1 MSPTPH
7 RFGVWPKM
15 AYDVALRIV
24 GHMTKPVEACCTSPA
39 AMCYWFVVSLM
50 AWAVLSLI
58 GIYWRPL
65 HAPSESACLFAMAIG
80 CLANWLRNRSVH
92 CVVTGP
98 LFLIAGVV
106 FLFSGVGVIHV
117 NTSLVICSFR
127 HRHRVS
133 SGMAIR
139 ETFRVIA
146 LRMPTEDQAK
156 DSCCK
161 IAHYTN
167 KRE

>member
-1 MSPTPH
+1 MSTTPH

-24 GHMTKPVEACCTSPA
+24 GHMTKQVEACCTSPA

-50 AWAVLSLI
+50 AWGVLSLI

-80 CLANWLRNRSVH
+80 CLANWLMNRSVH

-117 NTSLVICSFR
+117 NTSWVWSF
-127 HRHRVS
+127 VLI
-133 SGMAIR
+133 GIG
-139 ETFRVIA
+139 IA
-146 LRMPTEDQAK
+146 FLLEWRYAK
-156 DSCCK
+156 RS
-161 IAHYTN
+161 AS
-167 KRE
+167 